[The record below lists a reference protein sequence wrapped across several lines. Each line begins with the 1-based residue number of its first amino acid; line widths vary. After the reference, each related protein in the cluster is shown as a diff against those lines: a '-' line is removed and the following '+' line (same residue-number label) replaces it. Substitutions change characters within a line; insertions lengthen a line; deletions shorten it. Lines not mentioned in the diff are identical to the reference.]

1 MVDRRRNGDDIEI
14 RLAQGLNVGGISD
27 ARDSGE
33 LCLGYL
39 VRAIDAAGQLI
50 DAGRVDVE
58 AKHGEVPRQI
68 DSERQTDIAKTD
80 DANSNVGQLW
90 QFHSGG
96 AEFGGLAG
104 TGSLPAP
111 RC

>member
-1 MVDRRRNGDDIEI
+1 MQ
-14 RLAQGLNVGGISD
+14 LAQGLNVGGISD

-90 QFHSGG
+90 
-96 AEFGGLAG
+96 
-104 TGSLPAP
+104 
-111 RC
+111 